1 MLAVL
6 GLTLDEAK
14 NIALVAATAFAIL
27 AIAAIWVM
35 NTIVQ
40 KVLVALL
47 LVMLAFAAW
56 SQRASLQECAEKV
69 QANVSASISGAATSS
84 VSPPATT
91 SPTTEGSGTPDVATS
106 SGTDTTCT
114 FFGVDVTIP

>member
-1 MLAVL
+1 VL
-6 GLTLDEAK
+6 GLSLDEAK

-40 KVLVALL
+40 KVLVAVL

-56 SQRASLQECAEKV
+56 SQRTSLQECAEQV
-69 QANVSASISGAATSS
+69 QANVSSSISNSTTPSTPPPTTAPPTSLSPTADGTTSS
-84 VSPPATT
+84 
-91 SPTTEGSGTPDVATS
+91 D
-106 SGTDTTCT
+106 TDTTCT

>member
-1 MLAVL
+1 ML

-14 NIALVAATAFAIL
+14 NIALVAATAFALL

-35 NTIVQ
+35 NSIVQ
-40 KVLVALL
+40 KVLVAVL

-56 SQRASLQECAEKV
+56 SQRASLQECAEQV
-69 QANVSASISGAATSS
+69 QANVSSSIAQATTPDATPATTAPTVDDPATPDGAATS
-84 VSPPATT
+84 
-91 SPTTEGSGTPDVATS
+91 
-106 SGTDTTCT
+106 GTDSTCT